1 MSKVYEAWDGDRTIR
16 NAPFAEIAFDKVFS
30 LLNVQQSNR
39 KAALGETPPRF
50 RVAGSN
56 RQLDD
61 YRDAVAIYIEVED
74 NEVRNLTGWKSGW
87 YLIIMTPVE
96 AKRRLGVL

>member
-1 MSKVYEAWDGDRTIR
+1 MCSRATERPHSARRHPGSESLVQTVSWMTIEM
-16 NAPFAEIAFDKVFS
+16 PS
-30 LLNVQQSNR
+30 
-39 KAALGETPPRF
+39 
-50 RVAGSN
+50 
-56 RQLDD
+56 
-61 YRDAVAIYIEVED
+61 IYIEVED